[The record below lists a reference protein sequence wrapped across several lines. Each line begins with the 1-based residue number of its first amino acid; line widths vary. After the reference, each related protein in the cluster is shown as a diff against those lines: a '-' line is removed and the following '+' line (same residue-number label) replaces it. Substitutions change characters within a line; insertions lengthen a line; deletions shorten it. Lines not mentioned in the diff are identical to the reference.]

1 MQKCFSKWVLLKN
14 SGNSQKTPELEFHL
28 DKFGGREYKLD
39 KRSGWRT
46 KAALASALV
55 GYELYSSG
63 SLQGKPSVNLPHLRF
78 PWVLKDLNNVKFAEM
93 LCLIQCSSGS
103 FYQKRFLRK
112 TGTL

>member
-1 MQKCFSKWVLLKN
+1 MHIFTKTVMQKCFSKWVLLKN

-39 KRSGWRT
+39 KRSGWGT

-63 SLQGKPSVNLPHLRF
+63 SLQGKTLC
-78 PWVLKDLNNVKFAEM
+78 KFTTFKVS
-93 LCLIQCSSGS
+93 LG
-103 FYQKRFLRK
+103 FKRFEQR
-112 TGTL
+112 